1 MDNCWISCQVMA
13 DMEKFYDDLMIMNLY
28 KTLKFFNLPSK
39 RTWVIIEQCIN
50 EIWWEN
56 FLLFENTIFSAECT
70 VESSSPF
77 TYYDNAMLH
86 NLLALVLFSLELL
99 TITDCSVMLG
109 TIPILRQ
116 HIFWLFLTHP
126 LTHPL
131 TSA

>member
-39 RTWVIIEQCIN
+39 RTWVIIERCIN

-56 FLLFENTIFSAECT
+56 FLLFENTIFSAECI

-126 LTHPL
+126 PTM
-131 TSA
+131 SA